1 MVHVVSTLPG
11 VKSRVISPGHLG
23 YAIVR
28 RKTSNNIDNKKEQTM
43 SSRQRRIADIER
55 ESVRVRINLYKQ
67 MKEQL
72 LLQVK
77 LYHGQRKEELAKLIF
92 DSLAS

>member
-1 MVHVVSTLPG
+1 
-11 VKSRVISPGHLG
+11 
-23 YAIVR
+23 
-28 RKTSNNIDNKKEQTM
+28 M

-55 ESVRVRINLYKQ
+55 ESVRVRINLYQQ

-72 LLQVK
+72 LLQMK
-77 LYHGQRKEELAKLIF
+77 LYHGQRKEELAKLIL